1 LFKRRQ
7 QIDKQQPKTKNKYD
21 LGDRKLARHTESVC
35 KLCRNE
41 GVKLFLKGSRCYT
54 TKCALERRR
63 YGPGQHGQARKK
75 HSEYALQ
82 LREKQKVRRTYGLL
96 EKQFSAYYLAA
107 SRQKKVPTGLKI
119 LQLCE
124 SRLDNIVHRSGMVP
138 SRAQARQ
145 LIAHGHFTV
154 DGTKTY
160 TPSCQLKP
168 GQVVS
173 VAEPSRKL
181 VKALIEANPSP
192 VVPVWMAVDMDNLK
206 AQIVNP
212 PPREELDP
220 TIKEALIVEYYSR
233 R

>member
-1 LFKRRQ
+1 M
-7 QIDKQQPKTKNKYD
+7 
-21 LGDRKLARHTESVC
+21 ARYTDAVC

-54 TKCALERRR
+54 TKCAIERRR

-82 LREKQKVRRTYGLL
+82 LREKQKVRRAYGLL
-96 EKQFSAYYLAA
+96 EAQFSAFYRVA
-107 SRQKKVPTGLKI
+107 SAQKKVPTGLKV

-124 SRLDNIVHRSGMVP
+124 SRLDNIVHRSGLVP

-145 LIAHGHFTV
+145 LITHGHFTV
-154 DGTKTY
+154 DGVRSY
-160 TPSCQLKP
+160 SPSHQLKP
-168 GQVVS
+168 GQVVGVTEKS
-173 VAEPSRKL
+173 KKL
-181 VKALIEANPSP
+181 VKALVENNPSQAAP
-192 VVPVWMAVDMDNLK
+192 NWMTADLENLTTS
-206 AQIVNP
+206 IVNP
-212 PPREELDP
+212 PSREDLDP

>member
-1 LFKRRQ
+1 M
-7 QIDKQQPKTKNKYD
+7 
-21 LGDRKLARHTESVC
+21 ARYTDPVC

-41 GVKLFLKGSRCYT
+41 GAKLFLKGSRCYT
-54 TKCALERRR
+54 TKCAIERRR

-96 EKQFSAYYLAA
+96 EKQFSAYYKTAA
-107 SRQKKVPTGLKI
+107 AQKKVPTGLKV

-124 SRLDNIVHRSGMVP
+124 SRLDNLVYRSGMVP
-138 SRAQARQ
+138 SRAQGRQ

-154 DGTKTY
+154 DGTKVY
-160 TPSCQLKP
+160 TPSYRLKP

-173 VAEPSRKL
+173 VMENSKAL
-181 VKALIEANPSP
+181 VKAIIEANPAPIAPNWISS
-192 VVPVWMAVDMDNLK
+192 DLDNLK
-206 AQIVNP
+206 TSFINP
-212 PPREELDP
+212 PAREDLDG

-233 R
+233 K